1 MYSLSHFPYF
11 IHPSVCACFAP
22 NRMRASTSTTYTV
35 SLPHAQ
41 PRFSVWTYC
50 TGSAHTQTHLNPSRS
65 VILSRHTPLT
75 YFHRPGRNSSVV
87 LYQTRALFAA
97 LSKIAPLL
105 GELPLLIH
113 TQTHLDPEQFAFR
126 TLYPRFGHNKLIS
139 Y

>member
-11 IHPSVCACFAP
+11 IHLSVCACFAP

-50 TGSAHTQTHLNPSRS
+50 TGSAHTQNHLNPSRS

-87 LYQTRALFAA
+87 LYQTRAHFAA

-105 GELPLLIH
+105 GELPFSFKRRLTLIQSSSH
-113 TQTHLDPEQFAFR
+113 FELC
-126 TLYPRFGHNKLIS
+126 TLGTVTLPIK
-139 Y
+139 